1 MGEGSVFVVLFSL
14 GAPAMVSMFFQN
26 LYSLV
31 DTVFVSWLGTI
42 ELAALSLSL
51 PVFYFAMAIVKGV
64 AVGTTALMSHARGA
78 NAPDKASAIAAAAM
92 PLALMLL
99 APFCLLIFPG
109 INHGFFGLFGVEKT
123 VLVEADKFLFWLV
136 WTFPAMGFAMICE
149 GILLSY
155 GDAKT
160 PMKAMIAGNLLNMA
174 LDPILIFTCKMGI
187 AGASLASFIGWA
199 LPGCIMWYVL
209 KKRKKDR
216 PHFWG
221 DGNHVRAWKKI
232 FVMGGPVALAMLVM
246 PISAAGLNYV
256 LAPFGPAYMGAWT
269 LSARMEQMIILPLI
283 GLSCS
288 LIPFAGFNLGAGNGV
303 RIREAVRIL
312 ILVCYGIL
320 VPVSVILWICAPG
333 VIGLFR
339 PDSQVLSLSV
349 HAFRLALLGYWL
361 GPMELIVT
369 GLAQGVKRPRYTL
382 FINVS
387 RLLVLRLPLAF
398 LFASLWGGR
407 GVYISHTVSLLV
419 SGLVCLFILRHLLLL
434 VDRDCTRKQ

>member
-1 MGEGSVFVVLFSL
+1 
-14 GAPAMVSMFFQN
+14 
-26 LYSLV
+26 
-31 DTVFVSWLGTI
+31 
-42 ELAALSLSL
+42 
-51 PVFYFAMAIVKGV
+51 
-64 AVGTTALMSHARGA
+64 
-78 NAPDKASAIAAAAM
+78 
-92 PLALMLL
+92 
-99 APFCLLIFPG
+99 
-109 INHGFFGLFGVEKT
+109 
-123 VLVEADKFLFWLV
+123 
-136 WTFPAMGFAMICE
+136 
-149 GILLSY
+149 
-155 GDAKT
+155 
-160 PMKAMIAGNLLNMA
+160 
-174 LDPILIFTCKMGI
+174 
-187 AGASLASFIGWA
+187 
-199 LPGCIMWYVL
+199 
-209 KKRKKDR
+209 
-216 PHFWG
+216 
-221 DGNHVRAWKKI
+221 KI